1 MKSKSLGLLL
11 LFRVVCSAQ
20 EQFPQ
25 VDAIISDAVQTNL
38 IPGAV
43 LVVGHNGQIIYRK
56 AYGSRSL
63 VPNRE
68 PMTLDTI
75 FDAASLTKVVA
86 TTPSIM
92 KLFEQGKIRLDDPV
106 TKYIPEFQGGQS
118 DITIRLLMTHF
129 SGFAPDFD
137 MGSPWNGYAA
147 GLLKAL
153 AEKPIAPPGSRFIYS
168 DTNFILLGEIVQRL
182 SGQTLADFA
191 HDQIYAPLGM
201 NETRFLPPTSLV
213 PRIAPTEIDESTGV
227 LERGVV
233 NDPRSRAMGG
243 VAGHAGLFTTADDL
257 AKYAAMMLGMGTYGA
272 ARIFDAATVK
282 KFTEPASPADQPI
295 LRGLGW
301 DIDSTFSSNRGE
313 LYPIGSFGHTG
324 YTGTSMWLDPTTNSF
339 VIVLTNVV
347 HPKHGK
353 SLSSFRSRIATAV
366 AAHYEMTVPNTVAL
380 TSYVETMAVAGVHR
394 VIARNGQTLT
404 GLDVLEQQ
412 GFAELKGKRVGLI
425 TNQTGIDRQGS
436 RNVDQMLAAGVH
448 VVKLFSPEHG
458 ITGAKDSDV
467 ANGRDEKTGLPVV
480 SLYQPNQRT
489 PPASQMQSLDAMVFD
504 IQDVGARFYTYSCT
518 MLYALEA
525 TAHAGKAFY
534 VLDRPNPITGTHVEG
549 PLLETKF
556 ESFVGCLALPLR
568 HGMTFGE
575 IARMANAER
584 RWNADLHIVKMIN
597 WQRGDWFDSTEL
609 TWVNPSPNM
618 RSLNAALLYPGL
630 AMLEANRNYS
640 VGRGTDAP
648 FEQIGADWIHGAA
661 LSQELNKRFIP
672 GVRTYPT
679 RFQPAESNFTG
690 KEIEGVR
697 FVITDREAFDSTR
710 LGIEI
715 GVALQKLYP
724 GKVDFDKCRFLI
736 ANSSTIN
743 GFKAGTD
750 GGPIW
755 SQAQKE
761 AGEFTELRK
770 KYLLY

>member
-63 VPNRE
+63 IPNRE

-243 VAGHAGLFTTADDL
+243 VAGPGQICGDDARHGHVWRGANL
-257 AKYAAMMLGMGTYGA
+257 RCGYG
-272 ARIFDAATVK
+272 
-282 KFTEPASPADQPI
+282 E
-295 LRGLGW
+295 
-301 DIDSTFSSNRGE
+301 E
-313 LYPIGSFGHTG
+313 
-324 YTGTSMWLDPTTNSF
+324 
-339 VIVLTNVV
+339 V
-347 HPKHGK
+347 HRTGK
-353 SLSSFRSRIATAV
+353 SGRS
-366 AAHYEMTVPNTVAL
+366 AH
-380 TSYVETMAVAGVHR
+380 
-394 VIARNGQTLT
+394 
-404 GLDVLEQQ
+404 
-412 GFAELKGKRVGLI
+412 
-425 TNQTGIDRQGS
+425 
-436 RNVDQMLAAGVH
+436 
-448 VVKLFSPEHG
+448 SPG
-458 ITGAKDSDV
+458 
-467 ANGRDEKTGLPVV
+467 
-480 SLYQPNQRT
+480 
-489 PPASQMQSLDAMVFD
+489 
-504 IQDVGARFYTYSCT
+504 
-518 MLYALEA
+518 
-525 TAHAGKAFY
+525 
-534 VLDRPNPITGTHVEG
+534 
-549 PLLETKF
+549 
-556 ESFVGCLALPLR
+556 
-568 HGMTFGE
+568 
-575 IARMANAER
+575 
-584 RWNADLHIVKMIN
+584 
-597 WQRGDWFDSTEL
+597 
-609 TWVNPSPNM
+609 
-618 RSLNAALLYPGL
+618 
-630 AMLEANRNYS
+630 
-640 VGRGTDAP
+640 
-648 FEQIGADWIHGAA
+648 
-661 LSQELNKRFIP
+661 
-672 GVRTYPT
+672 
-679 RFQPAESNFTG
+679 
-690 KEIEGVR
+690 
-697 FVITDREAFDSTR
+697 TR
-710 LGIEI
+710 LG
-715 GVALQKLYP
+715 Y
-724 GKVDFDKCRFLI
+724 RFHVLKQ
-736 ANSSTIN
+736 S
-743 GFKAGTD
+743 
-750 GGPIW
+750 
-755 SQAQKE
+755 
-761 AGEFTELRK
+761 R
-770 KYLLY
+770 